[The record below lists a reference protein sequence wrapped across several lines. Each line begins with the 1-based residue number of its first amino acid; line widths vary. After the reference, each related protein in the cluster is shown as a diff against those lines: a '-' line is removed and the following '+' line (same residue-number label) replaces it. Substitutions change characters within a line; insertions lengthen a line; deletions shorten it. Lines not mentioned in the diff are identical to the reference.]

1 MIALDLTQFLISM
14 LLIYFSAELIVRYG
28 KIIAISIGVSKYI
41 IGLTL
46 IAFGTSF
53 PEFVV
58 SINASIINES
68 SVAYGNLIGSNI
80 ANIAFVLSVCA
91 IIRMISTNNV
101 QKEDLIFFL
110 VSAFLTVIFALD
122 GKLNQ
127 FEGLILLSGFAIYC
141 YRIKKNLSFKKENK
155 NILKSSFDIYLTII
169 MASSFFILVTSS
181 NLFIDSALSLA
192 EKFNISTVAISMTI
206 VAIGTSLPEL
216 ATSVIAVAK
225 KEYNLLLGNI
235 IGSNIMNLLM
245 ILGTSS
251 IINNIQVDVDYL
263 PLILMIALTVFIYLF
278 SIFNIKISRIIGLI
292 LLIIFST
299 FLYTNFQG
307 SF

>member
-1 MIALDLTQFLISM
+1 MIALDILQFLISM
-14 LLIYFSAELIVRYG
+14 SLIYFSAELIVRYG
-28 KIIAISIGVSKYI
+28 KIIAISIGVSRYI

-58 SINASIINES
+58 SVNASIINES
-68 SVAYGNLIGSNI
+68 GIVYGNLIGSNI
-80 ANIAFVLSVCA
+80 ANIAFVLSICA
-91 IIRMISTNNV
+91 VIKVISTSNV

-110 VSAFLTVIFALD
+110 LSAFFTVIFALD
-122 GKLNQ
+122 GELNQ
-127 FEGLILLSGFAIYC
+127 FEGLILLFGFMAYC
-141 YRIKKNLSFKKENK
+141 YRIKKNLSVNSENRKKP
-155 NILKSSFDIYLTII
+155 KSSFDIYLIII

-181 NLFIDSALSLA
+181 NLFIDSALNLA
-192 EKFNISTVAISMTI
+192 EKFNVSTVAISMTI

-216 ATSVIAVAK
+216 ATSIVAVAK

-235 IGSNIMNLLM
+235 IGSNIMNLSM

-251 IINNIQVDVDYL
+251 IINSIEVNVDYL
-263 PLILMIALTVFIYLF
+263 PLILLVSLTILIYLF

-299 FLYTNFQG
+299 FLYTNF
-307 SF
+307 

>member
-1 MIALDLTQFLISM
+1 MIVLDITQFLISM

-28 KIIAISIGVSKYI
+28 KVIAVSIGVSEYI

-68 SVAYGNLIGSNI
+68 GIVYGNLIGSNI
-80 ANIAFVLSVCA
+80 ANIAFVLSICA
-91 IIRMISTNNV
+91 IIKIISTNNV

-110 VSAFLTVIFALD
+110 LSAFFTVIFALD
-122 GKLNQ
+122 GRLNQ
-127 FEGLILLSGFAIYC
+127 FEGLVLLFLFIIYC
-141 YRIKKNLSFKKENK
+141 YRIKKNLSLNRENRK
-155 NILKSSFDIYLTII
+155 ISKSSFDIYLIII
-169 MASSFFILVTSS
+169 MVSSFFILVTSS
-181 NLFIDSALSLA
+181 NLFINSSLALA

-216 ATSVIAVAK
+216 ATSIVAVAK

-235 IGSNIMNLLM
+235 VGSNIMNLSI

-251 IINNIQVDVDYL
+251 IINNIEVNVNYL
-263 PLILMIALTVFIYLF
+263 PLILVISLTILIYLF

-299 FLYTNFQG
+299 FLYSNF
-307 SF
+307 